1 MGIFDKIKDLGS
13 RIIKPVIKPFNPA
26 RLPILR
32 KLPPMTIKPIGGKDG
47 INPALKPGYKPPD
60 KPPKNIL
67 LSNGM
72 ALK

>member
-1 MGIFDKIKDLGS
+1 MGFFDKIKDLGS
-13 RIIKPVIKPFNPA
+13 RIIKPVIKPYHPSK
-26 RLPILR
+26 LPVLR
-32 KLPPMTIKPIGGKDG
+32 KLPEIAFKPTIKPVITGT
-47 INPALKPGYKPPD
+47 PPISFN

>member
-1 MGIFDKIKDLGS
+1 MSLFDKIKNFGS

-26 RLPILR
+26 KLSILR
-32 KLPPMTIKPIGGKDG
+32 KFPTAIKPIGGKDG
-47 INPALKPGYKPPD
+47 IKPALKTGYRPID